1 MDTDSPTPRY
11 EAFEAAVVS
20 DDGRS
25 TECTIFPRDAADDR
39 RTTAWITA
47 REEAYCSAAS
57 MR

>member
-1 MDTDSPTPRY
+1 MDTDPPTPRY
-11 EAFEAAVVS
+11 EAYEAAVVS
-20 DDGRS
+20 DEGS
-25 TECTIFPRDAADDR
+25 TECTIFPRNVDDDR

>member
-11 EAFEAAVVS
+11 EAYEAAVVS
-20 DDGRS
+20 DHGGS
-25 TECTIFPRDAADDR
+25 TECTIFPRDADDDR

>member
-1 MDTDSPTPRY
+1 MDRDSPTPRY
-11 EAFEAAVVS
+11 EAYEAAVVS

-25 TECTIFPRDAADDR
+25 TECTIFPRDVDDER

-47 REEAYCSAAS
+47 REEAYCSAAT